1 MAKNSLDAYGAAGKT
16 NLLFFDPEKLVL
28 VTDKTSPLYDDRVHL
43 PVDEMMAH
51 NIDYQGIVMP
61 IEISKNPE
69 TGEVE
74 VVLGRQRVKACRLA
88 NTWRKERGAAPRQ
101 VPAVVFKGKR
111 EQALDAIVSENEH
124 RRADTPLGRAE
135 KMRQL
140 MALGRGEDQV
150 AMIFNC
156 KVATV
161 RSTLAL
167 LECCADVQKAVDSGK
182 VPVTHAVKLARL
194 EPNAQREKV
203 RELVNVADTKKGHE
217 KSRAQRE
224 VMGYAEPRMKT
235 RKQITT
241 ELQSSTGER
250 AAALRWVLSIES
262 DGDTVDCVMPKRD

>member
-1 MAKNSLDAYGAAGKT
+1 MPKS
-16 NLLFFDPEKLVL
+16 P
-28 VTDKTSPLYDDRVHL
+28 VTIPKR
-43 PVDEMMAH
+43 PVTF
-51 NIDYQGIVMP
+51 V
-61 IEISKNPE
+61 
-69 TGEVE
+69 
-74 VVLGRQRVKACRLA
+74 R
-88 NTWRKERGAAPRQ
+88 NT
-101 VPAVVFKGKR
+101 
-111 EQALDAIVSENEH
+111 H

-194 EPNAQREKV
+194 EPDAQREKV
-203 RELVNVADTKKGHE
+203 RELVYVADTKKGHE
-217 KSRAQRE
+217 KSRGQRE
-224 VMGYAEPRMKT
+224 VMGHAKPRMRT
-235 RKQITT
+235 RKQITA
-241 ELQSSTGER
+241 ELQNSTGER

-262 DGDTVDCVMPKRD
+262 DRDMVDRVMPKID

>member
-88 NTWRKERGAAPRQ
+88 NTWRKERGASPRQ

-194 EPNAQREKV
+194 EPDAQREKV

>member
-16 NLLFFDPEKLVL
+16 NLLYFDPEKLVL

-69 TGEVE
+69 TGDVE

-88 NTWRKERGAAPRQ
+88 NIWRKERGAAPRQ

-111 EQALDAIVSENEH
+111 EHALDSIVSENEH
-124 RRADTPLGRAE
+124 RRADTPLSRAE

-167 LECCADVQKAVDSGK
+167 LECCADVQKAVDCGK
-182 VPVTHAVKLARL
+182 VSVTHAVKLARL
-194 EPNAQREKV
+194 KPDAQRDKV

-224 VMGYAEPRMKT
+224 VMGHAEQKMKT
-235 RKQITT
+235 RKQISA
-241 ELQSSTGER
+241 ELQNSTGER

-262 DGDTVDCVMPKRD
+262 DSDTACCGMPKLD